1 MDILFQNKD
10 WLVINKP
17 TGISSQAAFAGDVA
31 VPEWLKLY
39 RGEDV
44 HVFSRLDKGTSGV
57 MILAR
62 HPAAAARA
70 AQIQKSQ
77 TAIKEYVFLSASDS
91 VKKGAGKS
99 WKVTTPISGKSAETS
114 FEKVGPCGRYF
125 LYNTQIKGGRIH
137 QIRRHAKESGVSVLG
152 DDEYRGAT
160 FPRLCLHCKSV
171 SWPDISENL
180 KAPMPA
186 SMGSLGDFASDPGF
200 LVAFDRRL
208 HFYEGVTNVFR
219 CVHRGEMNLIDC
231 AIDFYAGWLCL
242 WIYDEKTPL
251 TKIEELLAPYLKK
264 LFANYGA
271 KGAVIK
277 RNLKNPHARGLVQE
291 QKILGETPPDFLDVV
306 ENGLKYRVS
315 LTQGQHV
322 GLFLDQRDNRLR
334 VRHMAGKRRVA
345 NLFSYTSSFSIAAA
359 AGGADMV
366 VSVDSASPCLET
378 GKLGFA
384 LNELDKNCQAKFI
397 KDDVRSWLKYQIRK
411 SESGD
416 GKEKFDFVICDP
428 PTFSMTKSG
437 GNFSVEKEWRYLAE
451 ACRKIT
457 TTNADLL
464 FCTNHRQGSKDD
476 YRQILE
482 EIFSRVMPVPAPLDF
497 PALDEKQD
505 SVKMFWCHS

>member
-1 MDILFQNKD
+1 MDILFQNQD

-57 MILAR
+57 MMLAR

-70 AQIQKSQ
+70 EQIQKSQ
-77 TAIKEYVFLSASDS
+77 TATKEYIFLSASDS
-91 VKKGAGKS
+91 VKKGSGKF
-99 WKVTTPISGKSAETS
+99 WKVETPISDKSAETV

-125 LYNTQIKGGRIH
+125 LYNARIKGGRVH
-137 QIRRHAKESGVSVLG
+137 QIRRHAKESGVPVLG
-152 DDEYRGAT
+152 DDQYRGVP

-180 KAPMPA
+180 KAPMPT
-186 SMGSLGDFASDPGF
+186 SMGSLGDFVDDSGF

-208 HFYEGVTNVFR
+208 KFYEGVTDAFR
-219 CVHRGEMNLIDC
+219 CVHRGEMSLIDC
-231 AIDFYAGWLCL
+231 AVDFYVGWLCI
-242 WIYDEKTPL
+242 WVYDEKTSL
-251 TKIEELLAPYLKK
+251 AKIEELLAPYLKK
-264 LFANYGA
+264 LFAYYEASGA
-271 KGAVIK
+271 IIK
-277 RNLKNPHARGLVQE
+277 RNLKNPHSRGLVQE
-291 QKILGETPPDFLDVV
+291 QKIIGETPPDFFDVT

-334 VRHMAGKRRVA
+334 VRQMTEKRRVA
-345 NLFSYTSSFSIAAA
+345 NLFSYTASFSIAVA

-366 VSVDSASPCLET
+366 VSVDSALPCLET
-378 GKLGFA
+378 GKLGFV
-384 LNELDKNCQAKFI
+384 LNGLEKICDAKFI
-397 KDDVRSWLKYQIRK
+397 KDDVRAWLKRQVRK
-411 SESGD
+411 SESGQ
-416 GKEKFDFVICDP
+416 GTEKFDLIICDP

-451 ACRKIT
+451 ACRKIIT
-457 TTNADLL
+457 QDADLL
-464 FCTNHRQGSKDD
+464 FCTNHRHGSKDQ
-476 YRQILE
+476 YREILE
-482 EIFSRVMPVPAPLDF
+482 EIFSQVVTVAAPLDF
-497 PALDEKQD
+497 PNLDENQEH
-505 SVKMFWCHS
+505 VKMFWCRK